1 MTRLSYLYLIA
12 ILATLGACV
21 PPEQPLEITAP
32 QQEVTDTKS
41 VQQTDAAPAIAS
53 DAPLDDKDDNAP
65 ARQTLAPSDN
75 ETAQIQSPS
84 AAASDAVTDAIIDE
98 ETTAPNITPDI
109 TPKAIPET
117 TQAESAPAQLPKPES
132 KPEPEPEP
140 EPFNPI
146 ILIGS
151 SQASI
156 RATFGTED
164 LSFSNGSMTIAQY
177 RQDSCMMLVFF
188 NEADI
193 ISHIDVR
200 DLEIGKPLD
209 EAACYRELG
218 AKKEAKN

>member
-21 PPEQPLEITAP
+21 PPEQPLVITAP
-32 QQEVTDTKS
+32 QQEVTNTKS

-53 DAPLDDKDDNAP
+53 DAPLDDNAP

-84 AAASDAVTDAIIDE
+84 AAASNAVTDAIIDE
-98 ETTAPNITPDI
+98 ETTAPDI

-117 TQAESAPAQLPKPES
+117 TQAESAPAQLPKPEP
-132 KPEPEPEP
+132 KPEPEPEPEP

-164 LSFSNGSMTIAQY
+164 LSFSNGSMTIAHY